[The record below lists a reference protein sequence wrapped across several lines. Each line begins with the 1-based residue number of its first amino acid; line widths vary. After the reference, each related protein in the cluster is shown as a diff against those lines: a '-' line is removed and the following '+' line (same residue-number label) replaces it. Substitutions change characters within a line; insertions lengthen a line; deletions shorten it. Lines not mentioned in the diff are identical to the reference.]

1 MKTIQELYA
10 DYPEMPYIS
19 PERDLAET
27 NFTKPVPKRNM
38 VRTAEGLLP
47 GHIIL
52 LWRINF
58 GTFTTETTFSKYFE
72 YTYGVNGRA
81 ALNDLIA
88 GGRAV
93 IERAFE
99 IP

>member
-10 DYPEMPYIS
+10 DYPKIPCIS
-19 PERDLAET
+19 PGCDLAET

-38 VRTAEGLLP
+38 VRTAEGLLL